1 MTFLQYFKASAILLV
16 VVTRG
21 EIYKSFDLAIKCGKL
36 CQREKWKKI
45 AKMGKPRLFFRNLD
59 CAELTTL
66 APAVLIEIAR
76 SGF

>member
-1 MTFLQYFKASAILLV
+1 MSTRKVEKNRKDGKTSV
-16 VVTRG
+16 V
-21 EIYKSFDLAIKCGKL
+21 
-36 CQREKWKKI
+36 
-45 AKMGKPRLFFRNLD
+45 FRNLD